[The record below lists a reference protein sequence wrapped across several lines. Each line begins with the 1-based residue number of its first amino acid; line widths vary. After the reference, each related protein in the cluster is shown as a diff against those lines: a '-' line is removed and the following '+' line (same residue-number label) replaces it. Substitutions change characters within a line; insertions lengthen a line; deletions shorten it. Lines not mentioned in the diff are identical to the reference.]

1 MAQDTPS
8 PAEVLA
14 HEFIP
19 GTVHLVDLEGTLRA
33 KHSST
38 GRKDIVLVPAPS
50 NDSDDPLNILCPR
63 LPAIANVMILLNQ
76 KAPEASCAH
85 PRNSCRVLNT
95 RRGLAR
101 VEVTVTFHPYVR
113 RRRMVVINM
122 WRECSIKHH
131 ITCSKRSGRCS
142 TTKTTFPLQLHIL
155 SPALRAGS
163 KISSPLSSTREEY
176 DEKRGPHKEGRFPK
190 IPQTLKNVSG
200 FKS

>member
-8 PAEVLA
+8 PAEALA

-85 PRNSCRVLNT
+85 LRNSCRVLNT
-95 RRGLAR
+95 Q
-101 VEVTVTFHPYVR
+101 EVSHESR
-113 RRRMVVINM
+113 
-122 WRECSIKHH
+122 
-131 ITCSKRSGRCS
+131 
-142 TTKTTFPLQLHIL
+142 
-155 SPALRAGS
+155 
-163 KISSPLSSTREEY
+163 
-176 DEKRGPHKEGRFPK
+176 
-190 IPQTLKNVSG
+190 
-200 FKS
+200 